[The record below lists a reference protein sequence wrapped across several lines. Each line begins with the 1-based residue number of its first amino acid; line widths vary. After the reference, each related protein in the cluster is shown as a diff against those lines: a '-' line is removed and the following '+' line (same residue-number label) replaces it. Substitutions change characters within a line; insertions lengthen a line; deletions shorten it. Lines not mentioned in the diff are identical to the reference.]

1 MVSTIPPLRQGATVC
16 IYSNNNDD
24 DDDSRLATSAL
35 DTRNALTR
43 FGCG

>member
-24 DDDSRLATSAL
+24 DDSRLATSAL
-35 DTRNALTR
+35 DIRNALTR